1 MITDTTR
8 APRRWRWVIAS
19 ALLTAAAAFAVAE
32 AMGWPWLAGPLQQML
47 SEALARRVVLAD
59 GPGFQLRLI
68 GGLRLHAA
76 HIEIDAPDWSAT
88 PHLLRAEDLA
98 LELRYRDLWRARRGQ
113 GLRIQS
119 LSAERLDAHLE
130 RLSDGRTSW
139 PAGPQADASRPAL
152 PAFGNL
158 QLGTGT
164 LTYRDEP
171 LAINVQARVSWIGA
185 ETPDERALALT
196 SGVLRLDA
204 SGQVRRLPLK
214 LELVASGV
222 VPAGHEPIGPIP
234 LRLTASLGRTELN
247 FTGTA
252 ADALH
257 LDGLAGRYRLKG
269 PSLAA
274 VGDWVGVTL
283 PTTAAFQTEGTVHRD
298 AQNWRV
304 VVDAATIGA
313 SRLNGDFVY
322 DGSGRVPLLSGRL
335 GGARLLLADL
345 GPVLGTTPAVAAA
358 SVAAPAASAP
368 LVVLAAAPRGAG
380 KVLPN
385 RPFDLPALRA
395 MDANVLIDI
404 DSVDLNTALLEPLRP
419 LRGHLQLH
427 DGVLNVRNLDARTAQ
442 GRLGGELALDG
453 RAAKALWKADLR
465 WSDVRLEHW
474 IRQPRANA
482 APPFVSGRLD
492 GRATLAGQGRSTAE
506 ILASLHGQ
514 ARTALRGGAISH
526 LAIEAAGVDLAQ
538 SLGVLLRGD
547 DALPVTCAAADL
559 VAENGIFRARTMVV
573 DTTDSTV
580 WLTGSVSLADEA
592 LDLRAVVSPKDF
604 SPLALRTPLRVRGSL
619 AQPQVSL
626 EKTAVGG
633 RVAGAL
639 LLGLIQPLAAL
650 LPLLDPGSAEAAAR
664 GGNECRKLIQRSE
677 VARASK

>member
-1 MITDTTR
+1 MITDTPR
-8 APRRWRWVIAS
+8 APRRWRWVIAA
-19 ALLTAAAAFAVAE
+19 ALLTVAAAFAVAE

-47 SEALARRVVLAD
+47 SETLARRVRVAD
-59 GPGFQLRLI
+59 GTGFQLRLI
-68 GGLRLHAA
+68 GGLRLRAA

-88 PHLLRAEDLA
+88 PHLLRAEDLV
-98 LELRYRDLWRARRGQ
+98 LELRYRDLWHARRGQ
-113 GLRIQS
+113 GLRVQS
-119 LSAERLDAHLE
+119 LSAARLDAHLE
-130 RLSDGRTSW
+130 RLGDGRVSW
-139 PAGPQADASRPAL
+139 PAGSQADSSRPAL
-152 PAFGNL
+152 PAFGKL

-171 LAINVQARVSWIGA
+171 LAVNVQARVSWTGA
-185 ETPDERALALT
+185 EAPDERSLAPA

-222 VPAGHEPIGPIP
+222 AAAGPAPIGPIP
-234 LRLTASLGRTELN
+234 LRLTASLGRTELS

-283 PTTAAFQTEGTVHRD
+283 PTTAAFQTEGTVQRD

-304 VVDAATIGA
+304 VVDAATVGT
-313 SRLNGDFVY
+313 SRLNGAFVY

-419 LRGHLQLH
+419 LRGHLQLQG
-427 DGVLNVRNLDARTAQ
+427 GVLTVRNLDARTAQ
-442 GRLGGELALDG
+442 GRLGGDLALDG
-453 RAAKALWKADLR
+453 RAANALWKADLR

-474 IRQPRANA
+474 IRQARANA

-492 GRATLAGQGRSTAE
+492 GRASLAGQGRSTAE
-506 ILASLHGQ
+506 ILASLQGQ
-514 ARTALRGGAISH
+514 ARTELRGGSVSH

-547 DALPVTCAAADL
+547 DALPVTCAVADL
-559 VAENGIFRARTMVV
+559 VAERGIFRARTMVV

-580 WLTGSVSLADEA
+580 WITGSVSLADEA

-626 EKTAVGG
+626 EKTVVGG
-633 RVAGAL
+633 RVAGAV

-650 LPLLDPGSAEAAAR
+650 LPLLDPGAADAAAR
-664 GGNECRKLIQRSE
+664 GATECRKLIQRSA
-677 VARASK
+677 VVRAK